1 LAATKALEGV
11 KVLPSI
17 ASAFERDAVV
27 TMLSDD
33 TAARSVIIDSGALA
47 SAQKDCV
54 HVMMSTI
61 SLALVEELQELHRR
75 EGIAYVAA
83 PVFGVPAVL

>member
-17 ASAFERDAVV
+17 ASAFERDTVV

-33 TAARSVIIDSGALA
+33 TAVRSVIIDSGALA